1 MAAIS
6 ERIPPL
12 GSGDHLSWEEFER
25 RLGTLPRGY
34 RAELV
39 EGVVFTVP
47 PVKHE
52 GHGKPHSG
60 LGGWLMHYAA
70 FTTGVEMSDNATL
83 RCDSRNIFQPDALL
97 RLEERLGGKSQVSED
112 DYLEGAPELIAEVA
126 GTSAA
131 QDLHEKLRV
140 YERIGVRE
148 YIVWQVH
155 DRKIDWFELRR
166 GKYERLTADSGG
178 LPHSNVFPGL
188 VLDAAALL
196 QGDLARVLTVLQQ
209 SLAQPSHAAF
219 VRKLAERGQ

>member
-1 MAAIS
+1 MALVV

-12 GSGDHLSWEEFER
+12 GCGDHLSWEEFER
-25 RLGTLPRGY
+25 RLSTLPRGY

-39 EGVVFTVP
+39 EGVVFMVP
-47 PVKHE
+47 PVRHE

-70 FTTGVEMSDNATL
+70 FTPGVEMSDNATL

-97 RLEERLGGKSQVSED
+97 RLEERLGGKSQVTAD

-148 YIVWQVH
+148 YLVWQVY
-155 DRKIDWFELRR
+155 DRKLDWFELRH
-166 GKYERLTADSGG
+166 GKFEPL
-178 LPHSNVFPGL
+178 LPNAAGITHSNVFPGL
-188 VLDAAALL
+188 ALDAAALL
-196 QGDLARVLTVLQQ
+196 RGDLARVLLVLQQ
-209 SLAQPSHAAF
+209 SLADPGHAEF
-219 VRKLAERGQ
+219 VRHLSEQGK